1 VPTSLLEEFAA
12 DQYRRLRKRFK
23 SLFDLSLVHHHS
35 VELQLHLSLQARR
48 IGIASIQSNLQN
60 AFYGSWAQCGSIV
73 NEAFTSLGAFAPMPG
88 NELGAD
94 LGGDIISA
102 MVLIDETQ
110 LPLTSTDETF
120 NVAAPYIQ
128 RQLAEHPRIKATR
141 CCLKKMIIL
150 LSELDMCCLLIAVN
164 REVAIARLYAS

>member
-1 VPTSLLEEFAA
+1 
-12 DQYRRLRKRFK
+12 
-23 SLFDLSLVHHHS
+23 
-35 VELQLHLSLQARR
+35 
-48 IGIASIQSNLQN
+48 
-60 AFYGSWAQCGSIV
+60 
-73 NEAFTSLGAFAPMPG
+73 MPG

-128 RQLAEHPRIKATR
+128 CQLAVHP
-141 CCLKKMIIL
+141 
-150 LSELDMCCLLIAVN
+150 
-164 REVAIARLYAS
+164 